1 MTNTPRGSTTYDE
14 RKKLLREISRLK
26 KQSTRFETLV
36 EETEQKIFAIEE
48 KFGVEDFYRHTTPE
62 EVQKLQIKK
71 HELSDELSGHLREWE
86 TSSQDLEIAQA
97 RFGS

>member
-26 KQSTRFETLV
+26 KQSTRFKTLV

-48 KFGVEDFYRHTTPE
+48 KFGVEDFYCIQHLKKSGNY
-62 EVQKLQIKK
+62 KLK
-71 HELSDELSGHLREWE
+71 S
-86 TSSQDLEIAQA
+86 TS
-97 RFGS
+97 